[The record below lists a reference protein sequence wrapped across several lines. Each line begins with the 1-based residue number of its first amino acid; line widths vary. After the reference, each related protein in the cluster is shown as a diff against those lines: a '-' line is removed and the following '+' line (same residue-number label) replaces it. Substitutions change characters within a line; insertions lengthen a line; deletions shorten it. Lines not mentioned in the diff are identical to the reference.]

1 MKLRGIKLNK
11 KSLTIAGGAGLVLVL
26 GTTAAAFAFSGLGVK
41 GKLEKA
47 FPQADIMSVDCS
59 AGPAGLCEVIAGG
72 GKNVFYAS
80 RDGRFALVGS
90 VLDLETKKDVTDQR
104 LRDLAAMNA
113 GVARISGQTGSA
125 DPQQAGPAAPAV
137 TAPSGQKISLSGLP
151 SPASNA
157 IVHNPGAATKMVV
170 FTDLNCGYCQRLAD
184 DLARVTDIEVTEYPV
199 AILSGDSLEK
209 AKLALCSQDRA
220 AAVTAIHKGGEVKV
234 TGDCTAAEEAV
245 RKNTDFFH
253 QAGFGGTP
261 VIVRADGKSNE
272 GWMPQD
278 QLRTFLGGRS

>member
-1 MKLRGIKLNK
+1 MKLRGIKPTK
-11 KSLTIAGGAGLVLVL
+11 KTLTIAGGAGLVLVL

-47 FPQADIMSVDCS
+47 FPQADIMAVDCS

-113 GVARISGQTGSA
+113 GAARISG
-125 DPQQAGPAAPAV
+125 PAASVPQETGTAAPVGQAPA
-137 TAPSGQKISLSGLP
+137 GQKVSLSGLP

-170 FTDLNCGYCQRLAD
+170 FTDLNWGRFRL
-184 DLARVTDIEVTEYPV
+184 R
-199 AILSGDSLEK
+199 
-209 AKLALCSQDRA
+209 AK
-220 AAVTAIHKGGEVKV
+220 
-234 TGDCTAAEEAV
+234 
-245 RKNTDFFH
+245 
-253 QAGFGGTP
+253 
-261 VIVRADGKSNE
+261 
-272 GWMPQD
+272 
-278 QLRTFLGGRS
+278 

>member
-1 MKLRGIKLNK
+1 MIMNLRPIKLNK
-11 KSLTIAGGAGLVLVL
+11 KSMAVAGGAGLVLVL
-26 GTTAAAFAFSGLGVK
+26 GTTAAVAFSGMGVK

-47 FPQADIMSVDCS
+47 FPQADIMAVDCS

-113 GVARISGQTGSA
+113 GVARISGQS
-125 DPQQAGPAAPAV
+125 APAPEAQQPG
-137 TAPSGQKISLSGLP
+137 APAPQPAGQKVSLTGLP
-151 SPASNA
+151 SPQSNA
-157 IVHNPGAATKMVV
+157 IVHNPGAPLKMIA

-184 DLARVTDIEVTEYPV
+184 DLAQVTDIEVTEYPV

-209 AKLALCSQDRA
+209 AKLALCAQDRV

-234 TGDCTAAEEAV
+234 SGECTAAEEAV

-261 VIVRADGKSNE
+261 VIVRSDGTSNE

-278 QLRTFLGGRS
+278 QLRNFLGGRS

>member
-11 KSLTIAGGAGLVLVL
+11 KSLAVAGGAGLLLVL
-26 GTTAAAFAFSGLGVK
+26 GTTVAAFAFSGLGVK

-47 FPQADIMSVDCS
+47 FPQADIMAVDCS

-113 GVARISGQTGSA
+113 GVARITGQAAASPQQTGA
-125 DPQQAGPAAPAV
+125 AAPS
-137 TAPSGQKISLSGLP
+137 APASSGQKVSLSGLP
-151 SPASNA
+151 SPASSA
-157 IVHNPGAATKMVV
+157 IVHNPGAAIKMVV

-209 AKLALCSQDRA
+209 AKLALCSNDRA

-234 TGDCTAAEEAV
+234 SGDCKAAEEAV

-261 VIVRADGKSNE
+261 VIVRADGNSNE

-278 QLRTFLGGRS
+278 QLRSFLGGRS